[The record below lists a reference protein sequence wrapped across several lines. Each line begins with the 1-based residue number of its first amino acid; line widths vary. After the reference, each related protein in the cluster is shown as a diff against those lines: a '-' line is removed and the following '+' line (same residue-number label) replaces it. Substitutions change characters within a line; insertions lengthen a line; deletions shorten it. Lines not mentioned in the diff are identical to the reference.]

1 MSTILIA
8 APEHLQALKERE
20 DFSDAQTFSDS
31 EALRAL
37 EVITRKRP
45 QVVALERLFAATTRG
60 AALIN
65 RIKADPKLASCEIRI
80 VAHDSEYARVPG
92 ARPDSETD
100 GAAGAVAVAAPAP
113 ASAPLDQTGTRRSPR
128 FPIVD
133 GVEVMVDGNT
143 ATLINLSLVGAQVVS
158 PTILK
163 PNQRLRIALVEGR
176 RRSSLRRRDH
186 STAPAS
192 SSSTPSPT
200 PSRSSATTKRSSRNQ
215 ASCFENQLRMIVS
228 SRTIV
233 SDRSDPV
240 EMMAHGGSVHVTVDA
255 CPDTTFVG
263 RVSKISNSARLT
275 STSTQSGS
283 TDKAVD

>member
-1 MSTILIA
+1 VSTILIA

-45 QVVALERLFAATTRG
+45 TVVALERLFAATTRG

-80 VAHDSEYARVPG
+80 IAHDSEYSRVPG
-92 ARPDSETD
+92 ARPDSEDDSEAD
-100 GAAGAVAVAAPAP
+100 GAAGSVAVAAPAP
-113 ASAPLDQTGTRRSPR
+113 VAAPLDQTGTRRAPR

-163 PNQRLRIALVEGR
+163 PNQRLRIALAEGKR
-176 RRSSLRRRDH
+176 PIRIS
-186 STAPAS
+186 AGVAWAS
-192 SSSTPSPT
+192 FELAKAGPQYRAGIEFFDAEPD
-200 PSRSSATTKRSSRNQ
+200 AVQKFCDKKKRS
-215 ASCFENQLRMIVS
+215 
-228 SRTIV
+228 
-233 SDRSDPV
+233 
-240 EMMAHGGSVHVTVDA
+240 
-255 CPDTTFVG
+255 
-263 RVSKISNSARLT
+263 
-275 STSTQSGS
+275 
-283 TDKAVD
+283 